1 MSLQQAFTGN
11 AALVMMIALG
21 AIGALV
27 IVGEYGT
34 CTIRTTFAAVPAR
47 HTAMGAKVVV
57 VTVVTTVFG
66 GWVAVWTPVP
76 ALLAVVCVRRRD
88 Q

>member
-21 AIGALV
+21 AIVAPV

-57 VTVVTTVFG
+57 VTVVFG
-66 GWVAVWTPVP
+66 GWVAVWTLAP
-76 ALLAVVCVRRRD
+76 ALLAVVCVRQCD

>member
-34 CTIRTTFAAVPAR
+34 GTIRTTCAAVPAR
-47 HTAMGAKVVV
+47 HTVMGA
-57 VTVVTTVFG
+57 
-66 GWVAVWTPVP
+66 
-76 ALLAVVCVRRRD
+76 
-88 Q
+88 